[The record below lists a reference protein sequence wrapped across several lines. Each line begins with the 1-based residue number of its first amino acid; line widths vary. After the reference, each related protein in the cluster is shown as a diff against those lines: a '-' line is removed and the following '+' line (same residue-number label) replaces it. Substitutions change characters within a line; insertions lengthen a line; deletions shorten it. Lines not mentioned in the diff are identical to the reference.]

1 MFLYLLTF
9 IRGFTRKKM
18 PNLGTIVEVRTDE
31 TVNYCFF
38 SFLLIYFCKQL
49 IAFNCKD
56 AFLQSAEIYSS
67 NSTCYQLLLLIVQL
81 ILLYW
86 L

>member
-38 SFLLIYFCKQL
+38 SFLPIYFCKQL
-49 IAFNCKD
+49 MHLTVKMLFYRVQKYTPQIQLVINC
-56 AFLQSAEIYSS
+56 YS
-67 NSTCYQLLLLIVQL
+67 
-81 ILLYW
+81 
-86 L
+86 